1 MSGPEAKSSS
11 GSQLPPPPAPTARD
25 ANPWPMPGQPAARPI
40 PWPRGPKT
48 ALPSV
53 VAGRSAAQPG
63 MPPTGRKASPL
74 RWLPFAI
81 IVGVLVAVGSSALQS
96 FHQGDFI
103 GALLPLVVVGI
114 IASGWWRS
122 LRRDRR

>member
-1 MSGPEAKSSS
+1 MSGPETKSSS
-11 GSQLPPPPAPTARD
+11 GSHLPPPPAPTARD
-25 ANPWPMPGQPAARPI
+25 ANPWPMPGQRAARPI
-40 PWPRGPKT
+40 SWPRGPKT
-48 ALPSV
+48 APTSV
-53 VAGRSAAQPG
+53 VAEPRAAEPG
-63 MPPTGRKASPL
+63 MPPIGRKASPL

-81 IVGVLVAVGSSALQS
+81 IVGLLVAVGSSALQS
-96 FHQGDFI
+96 FRQGDFI